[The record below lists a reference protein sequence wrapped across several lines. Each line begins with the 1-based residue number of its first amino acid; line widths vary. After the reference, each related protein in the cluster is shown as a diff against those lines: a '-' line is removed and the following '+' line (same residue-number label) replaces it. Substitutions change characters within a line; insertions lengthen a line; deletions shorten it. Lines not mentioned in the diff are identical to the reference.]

1 MPYRDLP
8 PCRGPLQRF
17 ARGFADE
24 LARAGYTRGS
34 AGIQLSWMTRLS
46 DWMAGEQLDAGELGE
61 AVVTRFLRAQDCSRR
76 RRLPTVRA
84 FGPLLG
90 WLRDTQVIGPAVV
103 PPPGP
108 HDELLGRYES
118 WLAGD
123 RGLAQRTVARY
134 LATARRLLA
143 QSGGTPGHLLTGG
156 QVTGFLLAEAGRGLA
171 PGSLKGRVAELRAL
185 LRFLHFS
192 GEVPSALAG
201 MVPAAAGWRDARI
214 PAPAPSA
221 GDIAALLASCDQAT
235 MTGLRDFAILSL
247 LARLGLRAAEIAGM
261 ETGDIDWRAGEIVIR
276 GKGRRDDR
284 MPLPPDVGSA
294 LAAWLSGGRPAVAGC
309 RAVFVTRHAPV
320 RPMHPNTIARVVMF
334 ACERA
339 GLPVMRSHRLRHAL
353 ATRLLA
359 DGTPLPEI
367 SQVLRHRDLATTA
380 IYAKVDLARLRQ
392 VAAPWAGAGL

>member
-8 PCRGPLQRF
+8 PCGGPLQRF

-24 LARAGYTRGS
+24 LARVGYTRGS
-34 AGIQLSWMTRLS
+34 AGIQLRWMARLS
-46 DWMAGEQLDAGELGE
+46 GWMAGEQLHAGELDE
-61 AVVTRFLRAQDCSRR
+61 ALVTRFLQAQDRSRGQ
-76 RRLPTVRA
+76 RLPTVLA

-90 WLRDTQVIGPAVV
+90 WLRNARQIRPAAVL
-103 PPPGP
+103 PPGP

-123 RGLAQRTVARY
+123 RGLAPRTIGRY
-134 LATARRLLA
+134 LATGRRLLA
-143 QSGGTPGHLLTGG
+143 QSGGNGGRLLTGS

-171 PGSLKGRVAELRAL
+171 AGSLKGRVGELRAL
-185 LRFLHFS
+185 LRFLHAS
-192 GEVPSALAG
+192 GEIPAALAG
-201 MVPAAAGWRDARI
+201 LVPAAAGWRDARI
-214 PAPAPSA
+214 PPPVPSA
-221 GDIAALLASCDQAT
+221 DDVAALLASCDQAT
-235 MTGLRDFAILSL
+235 MTGLRDFAILAM
-247 LARLGLRAAEIAGM
+247 LARLGLRAGEVAAM
-261 ETGDIDWRAGEIVIR
+261 ETGDVDWRAGEIVIR

-294 LAAWLSGGRPAVAGC
+294 LAAWLSRGRPAVAGC
-309 RAVFVTRHAPV
+309 RTVFVTRHAPV

-334 ACERA
+334 ACNRA

-380 IYAKVDLARLRQ
+380 IYAKVDMAHLRQ
-392 VAAPWAGAGL
+392 VAAPWAGAGQ